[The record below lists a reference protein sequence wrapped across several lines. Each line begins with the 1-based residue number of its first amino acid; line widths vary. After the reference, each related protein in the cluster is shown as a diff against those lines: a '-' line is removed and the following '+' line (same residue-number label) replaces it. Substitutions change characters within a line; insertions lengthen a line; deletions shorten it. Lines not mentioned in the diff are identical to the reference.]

1 MRIFNGLIAMA
12 ICIMLVFTWPTIA
25 QVENSILPIEQVK
38 KGMEGKGRS
47 VFLGEKLEE
56 FDVEILGVLR
66 NFQPKKNM
74 ILAKLIGS
82 NFEKA
87 GVAQGMSGSP
97 VYIEG
102 KLVGAIAYS
111 FPFAKEAIAGI
122 TPIGE
127 MLAIEKRTS
136 PRSSFSS
143 RMPIQKYLTLE
154 ELYEANKGYLTSVS
168 SSPILGEQACVP
180 LGVPLVFSGFSSEAF
195 NRSKPYFTKIG
206 FTPIMAGT
214 SGQTQDKLNIPDL
227 KLRGGDTVGAQLVT
241 GDLDI
246 SAIGTVTYV
255 EGSKV
260 LAFGHPWYN
269 LGSVDYAM
277 TKAEVITILPSVNTS
292 FKITSTG
299 AMVGRFTQDRTSGL
313 LGEIGKAPQL
323 IPVNIKMLSSRQEIK
338 DIKVK
343 VAEDKILTPFLVNAV
358 VSSLLLAEERQTGDL
373 SLGLSGDIHLENGGS
388 IHLED
393 LFSGNFDTSITSLS
407 NLLTSVTYFLT
418 NNEFR
423 NLGIYQIDLEIYTS
437 EDIKISFLEKVWLD
451 KYDVSPGEV
460 IQVKIYTRDFRGE
473 GQFFEGSIP
482 APHLP
487 SGSQFY
493 LVVADTMSLQQIE
506 RVQYRSQAFMPR
518 SLEQLI
524 RILNNQR
531 KNNRI
536 YFKIMAEKPGL
547 FLKGEEMPNLP
558 PTMKSMFS
566 SPRAA
571 TSTPTELNQ
580 STLSHY
586 QRPVPYV
593 FRGAAVIPVKIK

>member
-1 MRIFNGLIAMA
+1 MKISNGLITLGIGLIFA
-12 ICIMLVFTWPTIA
+12 FQSFA
-25 QVENSILPIEQVK
+25 QVENSILPVEQVQ

-66 NFQPKKNM
+66 NYQPQKN
-74 ILAKLIGS
+74 IIFAKLIGS
-82 NFEKA
+82 NFEKT
-87 GVAQGMSGSP
+87 GVSQGMSGSP
-97 VYIEG
+97 VYIG
-102 KLVGAIAYS
+102 GRLVGAIAYS
-111 FPFAKEAIAGI
+111 FPYAKEAIAGI

-127 MLAIEKRTS
+127 MLAIEKKTS
-136 PRSSFSS
+136 PKSSFSS
-143 RMPIQKYLTLE
+143 RLPVKKYLTLE
-154 ELYEANKGYLTSVS
+154 ELYEANKGFFTS
-168 SSPILGEQACVP
+168 SSASVLGEQPCVP
-180 LGVPLVFSGFSSEAF
+180 LEVPLVFTGFSLKAF
-195 NRSKPYFTKIG
+195 NHSKPYFMKIG
-206 FTPIMAGT
+206 FTPVIAGT
-214 SGQTQDKLNIPDL
+214 SSEAQDKLSIPDL
-227 KLRGGDTVGAQLVT
+227 KLRGGDAVAAQLVT

-246 SAIGTVTYV
+246 SAVGTVTYV

-269 LGSVDYAM
+269 LGSVNYAM
-277 TKAEVITILPSVNTS
+277 TKAEIITIVPSVNTS
-292 FKITSTG
+292 FKLASTG
-299 AMVGRFTQDRTSGL
+299 AMVGRFTQDRSSGL

-323 IPVNIKMLSSRQEIK
+323 IPLNIKMLNSKLEVK
-338 DIKVK
+338 DFKVK
-343 VAEDKILTPFLVNAV
+343 VAEDKILTPFLINAV
-358 VSSLLLAEERQTGDL
+358 VSSLLLSEERQTGDL

-393 LFSGNFDTSITSLS
+393 LFSGNFDSSVTSLCS
-407 NLLTSVTYFLT
+407 LLTAVTYFLT

-423 NLGIYQIDLEIYTS
+423 DLGIYQIDLEIYTS
-437 EDIKISFLEKVWLD
+437 EDIKISYLEKVWLD

-473 GQFFEGSIP
+473 GQLFEGAIP

-506 RVQYRSQAFMPR
+506 RVQYRSRAFMPR

-571 TSTPTELNQ
+571 TSPPTELNQ
-580 STLSHY
+580 STLSHF

-593 FRGAAVIPVKIK
+593 FLGAAVIPVKIK